1 MTERLTDIES
11 RVPHAG
17 DMVLIDEVVSH
28 DESRI
33 TCRAD
38 TGALE
43 HHPLGRKGR
52 LPASALAEYGAQ
64 AMAVHGS
71 LLAADDAP
79 PREGRLVAL
88 PELELGVTALEEP
101 AELIIHAERVGGSA
115 VGEVYEFRV
124 LDGDS
129 MLARGR
135 ATVMFPDSGTA
146 A

>member
-1 MTERLTDIES
+1 MTQALTDIES
-11 RVPHAG
+11 LVPHAG
-17 DMVLIDEVVSH
+17 DMVLIDEVISH

-33 TCRAD
+33 CCRAETGPLD
-38 TGALE
+38 T
-43 HHPLGRKGR
+43 HPLGRQGR

-71 LLAADDAP
+71 LLAGADAP

-88 PELELGVTALEEP
+88 PELELGVAALEQP
-101 AELIIHAERVGGSA
+101 AELTIHAERIGGSV

-124 LDGDS
+124 LHRDT

-135 ATVMFPDSGTA
+135 ATVMFPAAGTA

>member
-1 MTERLTDIES
+1 MSERLTDIDA

-17 DMVLIDEVVSH
+17 DMVLIDEVISH
-28 DESRI
+28 DDSRI
-33 TCRAD
+33 TCRAE
-38 TGALE
+38 TGPLE

-71 LLAADDAP
+71 LLAAAEVP

-88 PELELGVTALEEP
+88 PELELGVPALDEA
-101 AELIIHAERVGGSA
+101 AELIIHAERIGGSA
-115 VGEVYEFRV
+115 VGEVYAFRV
-124 LDGDS
+124 LCDDA

-135 ATVMFPDSGTA
+135 ATVMFPNPETA

>member
-1 MTERLTDIES
+1 MNERITDIES

-17 DMVLIDEVVSH
+17 AMVLIDEVVSH
-28 DESRI
+28 DDVRI
-33 TCRAD
+33 TCRAE
-38 TGALE
+38 TGPLE
-43 HHPLGRKGR
+43 SHPLGRKGV
-52 LPASALAEYGAQ
+52 LPTSALAEYGAQ

-71 LLAADDAP
+71 LLAATDAP

-88 PELELGVTALEEP
+88 PELELGLAALDEP
-101 AELIIHAERVGGSA
+101 AELVIHAERIGGSA

-124 LDGDS
+124 LGDET

-135 ATVMFPDSGTA
+135 ATVMFPDSGQA

>member
-1 MTERLTDIES
+1 LNERLTDIES

-17 DMVLIDEVVSH
+17 DMVLIDEVISH
-28 DESRI
+28 DDTRI
-33 TCRAD
+33 SCRAD
-38 TGALE
+38 TGPLDR
-43 HHPLGRKGR
+43 HPLGRKGQ

-71 LLAADDAP
+71 LLTAADVP

-88 PELELGVTALEEP
+88 PELELGLAALEQP
-101 AELIIHAERVGGSA
+101 TELVIHAERIGGSA

-124 LDGDS
+124 LGDDT

-135 ATVMFPDSGTA
+135 ATVMFPNPGTA

>member
-1 MTERLTDIES
+1 VSEPITDIEA

-28 DESRI
+28 DDTRI

-38 TGALE
+38 TGPLE
-43 HHPLGRKGR
+43 DHPLGRKGR

-71 LLAADDAP
+71 LLAATDAP

-88 PELELGVTALEEP
+88 PELTLGAAALNEP
-101 AELIIHAERVGGSA
+101 TRLTIHAERVGGSA

-124 LDGDS
+124 LDGDA
-129 MLARGR
+129 MLANGR

>member
-1 MTERLTDIES
+1 MTQRITDIDA

-17 DMVLIDEVVSH
+17 DMVLIGEVVSH
-28 DESRI
+28 DDSRI
-33 TCRAD
+33 TCRAQ
-38 TGALE
+38 TGPLE
-43 HHPLGRKGR
+43 DHPLGRKGR

-71 LLAADDAP
+71 LLAAEDMP

-88 PELELGVTALEEP
+88 PELELAVAALETP
-101 AELIIHAERVGGSA
+101 ADLIIHADRIGGSP

-124 LDGDS
+124 LSNDQ
-129 MLARGR
+129 MLAKGR
-135 ATVMFPDSGTA
+135 ATVMFPTPGTA

>member
-1 MTERLTDIES
+1 MTERITDIES

-17 DMVLIDEVVSH
+17 AMVLIDEVVRH
-28 DESRI
+28 DASRI
-33 TCRAD
+33 TCRAE
-38 TGALE
+38 TGPLE
-43 HHPLGRKGR
+43 DHPLGRKGR

-71 LLAADDAP
+71 LLAAEDVP

-88 PELELGVTALEEP
+88 PELELGVAALESP
-101 AELIIHAERVGGSA
+101 AELIIHADRIGGSA

-124 LDGDS
+124 LSDDN

-135 ATVMFPDSGTA
+135 ATVMFPYSGTA

>member
-1 MTERLTDIES
+1 MTQRITDIAV

-28 DESRI
+28 DDSRI
-33 TCRAD
+33 TCRAQ
-38 TGALE
+38 TGPLE
-43 HHPLGRKGR
+43 DHPLGRKGR

-71 LLAADDAP
+71 LLAAEDMP

-88 PELELGVTALEEP
+88 PELELAVAALETP
-101 AELIIHAERVGGSA
+101 AELIIHADRVGGSP

-124 LDGDS
+124 LSDDR
-129 MLARGR
+129 MLASGR
-135 ATVMFPDSGTA
+135 ATVMFPNPGTA